1 MSKIQLCIV
10 FLFLFSFSQAQVSD
24 FETINFA
31 KANAIANSHKGEDL
45 YDLPL
50 LAYNLTSKLTT
61 DVEKFRAIYSWV
73 CTNIESDYY
82 FSQKNISKRKKHQND
97 SIKLIQWNET
107 FKDNTFEKLLKKRKT
122 ICTGYAY
129 LIKELANLSDI
140 ECEIINGF
148 GITENRINSKTHFPN
163 HSWNAVKLN
172 NKWYLCDATWSA
184 GLFNL
189 ETKTFDFKY
198 NDGYFLSE
206 PELFSKNHFPLDK
219 SWFLYDSNVTVED
232 FYKAPIIYNN
242 AFNEKVFPVA
252 PETMKIETAINTEIN
267 FVLKKSDYVSVNS
280 VSLNTYS
287 GSDFKIVTP
296 KVEFITNEL
305 IQVKYF
311 FEKKG
316 NYDVHIIANN
326 KIICTYV
333 IKVKS

>member
-1 MSKIQLCIV
+1 MNKILLCIV
-10 FLFLFSFSQAQVSD
+10 FLHLFSFSSAQVSD
-24 FETINFA
+24 FKTINFT
-31 KANAIANSHKGEDL
+31 KATTIANSHKGTDL
-45 YDLPL
+45 NDLPL
-50 LAYNLTSKLTT
+50 LAYKLTHDLTT
-61 DVEKFRAIYSWV
+61 DVEKFKAIYIWV
-73 CTNIESDYY
+73 CTNIESDYN
-82 FSQKNISKRKKHQND
+82 FSQKNISIRKKHQND
-97 SIKLIQWNET
+97 SVKLIQWNET
-107 FKDNTFEKLLKKRKT
+107 FKDDAFKKLLKKKKT

-172 NKWYLCDATWSA
+172 KKWYLCDATWSA

-219 SWFLYDSNVTVED
+219 SWFLCDSNVTVED
-232 FYKAPIIYNN
+232 FYNAPLLYNN
-242 AFNEKVFPVA
+242 AFNEKIFPVA
-252 PETMKIETAINTEIN
+252 PSSMKIETTTKSEIN
-267 FVLKKSDYVSVNS
+267 FVLKKSEYVSVNS
-280 VSLNTYS
+280 VSLHIYS
-287 GSDFKIVTP
+287 GVDFKIVTP

-305 IQVKYF
+305 IQVKHF

-316 NYDVHIIANN
+316 TYDVHIIANN